1 VGCPDPAATI
11 VPADA
16 VPARRAP
23 REAEKPKLAGGVRV
37 NMDHG
42 GDNGR
47 GADSRASTSETPGT
61 ASEPGK
67 LRATATAKAID
78 LRRTAVVKGGE
89 LRSTAATKGGE
100 LGRSAATRG
109 AEIRR
114 NMRNMDVP
122 WARCA
127 PARVVRETIL
137 QFGLRPLMS
146 LYTRLFVF
154 GRERFDDVAPPVVFV
169 ANHSSHL
176 DTPTILRALPLKWRQ
191 HTAVAAAAD
200 YFYKKRLVA
209 HAVALVFN
217 TVPIMRR
224 GGGGAGEGAFDHVDR
239 LIDARWNLLMFPEG
253 TRSRDGQ
260 LGRLKSGAAVIAQRH
275 GIPIIP
281 VRVKG
286 THDAMPPGQN
296 WPKRVRGL
304 FSRRHRLEVHFG
316 PMIAVPASEDPAD
329 VMERV
334 RSYLEDA
341 AGHGL
346 SGSNGNGTG
355 AGLEIGAQ
363 SKAVVSSPQ

>member
-1 VGCPDPAATI
+1 MED
-11 VPADA
+11 
-16 VPARRAP
+16 
-23 REAEKPKLAGGVRV
+23 
-37 NMDHG
+37 G
-42 GDNGR
+42 GDDGR
-47 GADSRASTSETPGT
+47 GADLRASTSETPGT
-61 ASEPGK
+61 ASERGK
-67 LRATATAKAID
+67 LRETAAAKAVV

-89 LRSTAATKGGE
+89 LRSTAATKGSE

-114 NMRNMDVP
+114 NMSNMDVP

-146 LYTRLFVF
+146 LYTRLLVF
-154 GRERFDDVAPPVVFV
+154 GRERFDDDAPPVVFV

-176 DTPTILRALPLKWRQ
+176 DTPVILRALPLKWRQ
-191 HTAVAAAAD
+191 HTAVGAAAD

-224 GGGGAGEGAFDHVDR
+224 GGGGAGDGAFDHVDR
-239 LIDARWNLLMFPEG
+239 LIDNRWNLLMFPEG

-281 VRVKG
+281 VRIKG

-296 WPKRVRGL
+296 WPKRVRGF

-316 PMIAVPASEDPAD
+316 PMIVVTSSEDPAD
-329 VMERV
+329 VMDRV
-334 RSYLEDA
+334 RRYLEDA
-341 AGHGL
+341 AGHGY
-346 SGSNGNGTG
+346 SNGNGVGTG
-355 AGLEIGAQ
+355 DGLEIGAHGP
-363 SKAVVSSPQ
+363 AVVRSQP